1 MSMIKD
7 GVGKL
12 RIASTYLGSG
22 LIVDYVTLN
31 PVKSE
36 ALLANANFSGPN
48 TTVELIL
55 MHVMF
60 YLLQ

>member
-7 GVGKL
+7 GLGKSL
-12 RIASTYLGSG
+12 IASTYLGSG

-36 ALLANANFSGPN
+36 ALLANAIFQAQIP
-48 TTVELIL
+48 
-55 MHVMF
+55 
-60 YLLQ
+60 LLNSF